1 MRNVVVEPV
10 FSWGVVMVSF
20 VLSCFNLISSINFC
34 LDLTLELSCFI
45 ILDVYLVIGT

>member
-20 VLSCFNLISSINFC
+20 VFSCFNLISSINFC